1 MIIPVR
7 DYRIY
12 IYMFVSTFWLDSELG
27 VEIRKGCKTN
37 SCSCFNESPEI
48 SFGYLQCSKALKSI
62 NIP

>member
-1 MIIPVR
+1 
-7 DYRIY
+7 
-12 IYMFVSTFWLDSELG
+12 MFVSTFWLDSELG

-37 SCSCFNESPEI
+37 SCSCFNESPKI